1 MRSTPSF
8 GIANMGISKVSDSAP
23 ILDIDCLQ
31 VSLFTRRG
39 VLPAV
44 DGLSLTVS
52 DGETV
57 AVVGES
63 GCGKSLTALAVMRL
77 LPWPPARIVGG
88 AVRFMGR
95 DLATLSDR
103 AMQRVRGKDISM
115 IFQEPM
121 ASLNPVVT
129 VGDQLIEAVRSHDDI
144 SRKEAQDR
152 AVELLRQ
159 VRIPDAGRRL
169 HDFPHQMSGG
179 MSQRVMIAMAIA
191 CGPKLLIADEPT
203 TALDVTI
210 QAQILDLLKELQAS
224 SGMGMNHHHPR
235 SQRRR
240 RDRRSGRGDV
250 CWPQGRGG
258 AGRGVVRAA
267 SASLYARS
275 ARRHALGDAAAR
287 HQAGRDQ
294 RRRSGLVGA
303 AGWLRLPEPLSRCLR
318 PLPRRAAGL
327 DAADAGPD
335 RGVFRRRRGVVATCR
350 CCRYLV
356 FACNTRARAARCA
369 QSTT

>member
-1 MRSTPSF
+1 
-8 GIANMGISKVSDSAP
+8 MGVSKVPDGAP
-23 ILDIDCLQ
+23 ILDIDSLQ

-52 DGETV
+52 AGETV

-115 IFQEPM
+115 IFQDPM
-121 ASLNPVVT
+121 SSLNPVVT
-129 VGDQLIEAVRSHDDI
+129 IGDQLIEAVQSHNDV
-144 SRKEAQDR
+144 SRKEAEHR

-159 VRIPDAGRRL
+159 VRIPDAERRL

-210 QAQILDLLKELQAS
+210 QAQILDLMKELQANF
-224 SGMGMNHHHPR
+224 GMAMIIITH
-235 SQRRR
+235 
-240 RDRRSGRGDV
+240 D
-250 CWPQGRGG
+250 
-258 AGRGVVRAA
+258 
-267 SASLYARS
+267 L
-275 ARRHALGDAAAR
+275 
-287 HQAGRDQ
+287 
-294 RRRSGLVGA
+294 
-303 AGWLRLPEPLSRCLR
+303 
-318 PLPRRAAGL
+318 
-327 DAADAGPD
+327 
-335 RGVFRRRRGVVATCR
+335 GVVAETADRVVVMYAGRKVEEAPVEALFERPLHRYTRGLLGATPSAMRRHSTRLAEISGAVPALSELPVGCAFQNRCPDAFDRCR
-350 CCRYLV
+350 AERPALMPLMPGRTAAC
-356 FACNTRARAARCA
+356 FAAEEELSRHVAAVG
-369 QSTT
+369 T